1 MSNRYIVYMTKAQLV
16 APLGIVELIDL
27 FKKWD
32 AEIFTNV
39 ADALAS
45 ARPLVK
51 TYQMVAC
58 GVNVEGDLRGVVAG
72 EWSLIASG
80 QNRYL
85 YILKLDDQHSIFAR
99 NLIRK

>member
-1 MSNRYIVYMTKAQLV
+1 MASRYIVYMTKAQLV
-16 APLGIVELIDL
+16 APLSIMELIAL

-32 AEIFTNV
+32 AEVFASV

-45 ARPLVK
+45 ARPLAK
-51 TYQMVAC
+51 AYQMVAC
-58 GVNVEGDLRGVVAG
+58 GLDVEGDLRGVGAG
-72 EWSLIASG
+72 GWSLVANG

-85 YILKLDDQHSIFAR
+85 YILKLDDQNSIFAR